1 MASPRAKPDLISV
14 DDYFEGEKVSEVR
27 HEFVNGMVYAMVG
40 GSVHHDT
47 ITSNIAS
54 ALNIALPERCR
65 ATAGNVQLGRKSS
78 AAGAWFHYPDVF
90 VFCGETGADEYRRDD
105 AIVIF
110 EVLSASTERMDRYE
124 KFERSKTLDTLQEYI
139 LVEQSMRR
147 FEIYRRRDGWKQ
159 EFIHPDDPLVL
170 DSIAQTLTFEQVYRR
185 VRFEPEQG

>member
-1 MASPRAKPDLISV
+1 M
-14 DDYFEGEKVSEVR
+14 
-27 HEFVNGMVYAMVG
+27 
-40 GSVHHDT
+40 
-47 ITSNIAS
+47 
-54 ALNIALPERCR
+54 
-65 ATAGNVQLGRKSS
+65 
-78 AAGAWFHYPDVF
+78 
-90 VFCGETGADEYRRDD
+90 
-105 AIVIF
+105 
-110 EVLSASTERMDRYE
+110 LSASTERMDRYE